1 VKPAPAAIDQTSSAA
16 GLRTIAVFE
25 AMKGLLVLLL
35 GVGALTMLHK
45 DLEQAVEGL
54 LLHLHLNPDRRL
66 SHAILHAASRMTDGS
81 LWGIAA
87 AAVAYAS
94 VRFTEAWG
102 LWHRRV
108 WAEWFALL
116 SGMLYLPWEIVK
128 IIEKPNRIH
137 AAMLLGNL
145 MILAYMAHLRFRA
158 HRERAPEVVRAPSA
172 DPAIG

>member
-1 VKPAPAAIDQTSSAA
+1 VRSAPAAIDQTSSAA
-16 GLRTIAVFE
+16 GLRTIAVLE
-25 AMKGLLVLLL
+25 ALKGLLILLL
-35 GVGALTMLHK
+35 GLGALTLLHK
-45 DLEQAVEGL
+45 DVERAAEGL
-54 LLHLHLNPDRRL
+54 LMHLHLNPDRRIA
-66 SHAILHAASRMTDGS
+66 HAILHAASRMTDGS

-87 AAVAYAS
+87 AAVAYTA

-137 AAMLLGNL
+137 AMMLLGNL
-145 MILAYMAHLRFRA
+145 IILAYMAHIRFRA
-158 HRERAPEVVRAPSA
+158 TRKISSGMVRP
-172 DPAIG
+172 PAAEPVIG